1 MGDTP
6 KKSIKDILT
15 QLNKNKAEEDKIK
28 VADKQ
33 EAGFFKRDVISTG
46 SPYLDYRIN
55 NQIGKGGFVKG
66 AFNLLIAGEGTG
78 KTSISL
84 IACANE
90 QKKTGKYAVYY
101 DGEAAVTDSFLE
113 RFGVDKH
120 KFIYHKGRNLEEMLD
135 DVEEMSKA
143 DDVGIIVLDSIP
155 IFVSSVVEAKSASD
169 NNMAVEARKWTA
181 RMSIIEGNCNRR
193 GIAIIGISFYT
204 MDPGAMGDPRTLKRG
219 VWQKLMS
226 NLTLEMT
233 KKDIIKDDNKN
244 PIGHTIDVRT
254 KKSKLQAYDA
264 KDAFQIN
271 FYYEY
276 GFNQYDEYTQVFI
289 EEGIVLQGGPYYS
302 FADADGVEVKHKGK
316 TALIEHFKS
325 NEKDFQMLL
334 NRIGNE

>member
-1 MGDTP
+1 MSDT

-15 QLNKNKAEEDKIK
+15 KLNKKKSEEDKIK

-33 EAGFFKRDVISTG
+33 DAGFFKREVISTG

-55 NQIGKGGFVKG
+55 NKPGAGGFVKG

-78 KTSISL
+78 KTSIAL
-84 IACANE
+84 MACANE
-90 QKKTGKYAVYY
+90 QKLRGKYAVYY
-101 DGEAAVTDSFLE
+101 DGEASITESYLD
-113 RFGVDKH
+113 RFSIDRS
-120 KFIYHKGRNLEEMLD
+120 KFIYHKGRNLEDMLD

-193 GIAIIGISFYT
+193 GIAIVGISFYT

-233 KKDIIKDDNKN
+233 KKDVIKDENKS
-244 PIGHTIDVRT
+244 PIGHVIDVRT
-254 KKSKLQAYDA
+254 KKSKLQEYDA

-271 FYYEY
+271 FYYAD
-276 GFNQYDEYTQVFI
+276 GFNKYDEYTQVFI
-289 EEGIVLQGGPYYS
+289 EEGLVLQGGPYYS
-302 FADADGVEVKHKGK
+302 FADKDGVEVKLQGK
-316 TALIEHFKS
+316 TNLINHFKE
-325 NEKDFQMLL
+325 NEEDFQLL
-334 NRIGNE
+334 LSRVGNE

>member
-1 MGDTP
+1 MSDTK

-15 QLNKNKAEEDKIK
+15 RLNKKKAEEDKIK
-28 VADKQ
+28 IADKQ
-33 EAGFFKRDVISTG
+33 DSKFFQRDVISTG

-55 NQIGKGGFVKG
+55 NTIGKGGFVKG
-66 AFNLLIAGEGTG
+66 AFNLLVAGESTG
-78 KTSISL
+78 KTSIAL
-84 IACANE
+84 MACSNE
-90 QKKTGKYAVYY
+90 QKKGKYAVYY
-101 DGEAAVTDSFLE
+101 DGEASVTDSYLE
-113 RFGVDKH
+113 RFGVDKS

-204 MDPGAMGDPRTLKRG
+204 MDPGAIGDPRTLKRG
-219 VWQKLMS
+219 KWQKLMS

-233 KKDIIKDDNKN
+233 KKDTIKDENKK
-244 PIGHTIDVRT
+244 PIGHIIDVRT

-271 FYYEY
+271 FYYED
-276 GFNQYDEYTQVFI
+276 GFNKYDEYTQVFV
-289 EEGIVLQGGPYYS
+289 EEGLVLQGGPYYS
-302 FADADGVEVKHKGK
+302 FADADGVEVKFQGK
-316 TALIEHFKS
+316 TKLIEHFKS
-325 NEKDFQMLL
+325 NEKDFELLL

>member
-1 MGDTP
+1 MSDT
-6 KKSIKDILT
+6 KKSIKDILAK
-15 QLNKNKAEEDKIK
+15 LNKKKSEEDKIK

-33 EAGFFKRDVISTG
+33 EESFFKRDIIPTG
-46 SPYLDYRIN
+46 SPYLNYRIN
-55 NQIGKGGFVKG
+55 KEAGKGGYIKG
-66 AFNLLIAGEGTG
+66 AFNLLVAGEGTG
-78 KTSISL
+78 KTSL
-84 IACANE
+84 ALMACANE

-101 DGEAAVTDSFLE
+101 DGEASVTESYLD
-113 RFGVDKH
+113 RFGVDRS
-120 KFIYHKGRNLEEMLD
+120 KFVYHKGRNLEDMLD
-135 DVEEMSKA
+135 NVEEMSKA
-143 DDVGIIVLDSIP
+143 DDVGIIVIDSIP
-155 IFVSSVVEAKSASD
+155 IFVSSVVEAKSAAD

-204 MDPGAMGDPRTLKRG
+204 MDLSAMGDPRTLKRG

-233 KKDIIKDDNKN
+233 KKDVIKDENKN
-244 PIGHTIDVRT
+244 PIGHIIDVRT

-271 FYYEY
+271 FYYDY

-302 FADADGVEVKHKGK
+302 FADADGVEVKFQGK
-316 TALIEHFKS
+316 SALIAHLKT
-325 NEKDFQMLL
+325 NEQDFQVLL
-334 NRIGNE
+334 NRIGDE

>member
-1 MGDTP
+1 MSGTK
-6 KKSIKDILT
+6 KKSINDILKK
-15 QLNKNKAEEDKIK
+15 LNKAKAEEDRIK

-33 EAGFFKRDVISTG
+33 EESFFVRDVIPTG
-46 SPYLDYRIN
+46 SPYLDYKIN
-55 NQIGKGGFVKG
+55 SRIGKGGFIKG
-66 AFNLLIAGEGTG
+66 AFNLLVAGEGVG
-78 KTSISL
+78 KTSL
-84 IACANE
+84 ALMACANE

-101 DGEAAVTDSFLE
+101 DGEAAVTDSYLT
-113 RFGVDKH
+113 RFGVDKS

-135 DVEEMSKA
+135 DVEAMSTA

-155 IFVSSVVEAKSASD
+155 IFVSSVVESKSASD

-181 RMSIIEGNCNRR
+181 RMTIIEGNCNRR

-233 KKDIIKDDNKN
+233 KKDVIKDDNKN
-244 PIGHTIDVRT
+244 PIGHVIDVRT

-264 KDAFQIN
+264 KDVFQIN
-271 FYYEY
+271 FYYNY
-276 GFNQYDEYTQVFI
+276 GFNDYDEYTQIFI

-302 FADADGVEVKHKGK
+302 FADKYGVEVKVQGK
-316 TALIEHFKS
+316 AKLIDHFKS
-325 NEKDFQMLL
+325 NEDDFQLL
-334 NRIGNE
+334 LSRIGNE